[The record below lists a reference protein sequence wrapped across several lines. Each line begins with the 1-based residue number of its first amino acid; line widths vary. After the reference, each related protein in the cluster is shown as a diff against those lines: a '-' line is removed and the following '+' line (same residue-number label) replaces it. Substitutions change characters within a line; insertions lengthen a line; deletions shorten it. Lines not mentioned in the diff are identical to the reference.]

1 MNHLTR
7 NDYANA
13 LRLLA
18 HLEPESVDLERFAR
32 ASVSAVANFV
42 ASEVT
47 TLSVC
52 DLATGH
58 RRVVGQPG
66 LRLGASEIECFDR
79 HFFEHP
85 LVRHHGFEGG
95 RTTHRISDSLSRG
108 DFRRTALYAD
118 YYQRVGLD
126 HVIAVPLFVD
136 ARTLVSIVLNRNG
149 IDFSERDRERL
160 ELLRPHLAFL
170 YRQASAAAPGASPLA
185 VSDGTVAQP
194 VLLPADDVA
203 GGLTR
208 REGEVM
214 HWLSYGKTDAEIAA
228 LLAISPRTVHKHLEH
243 IYVKLGVETRT
254 AAVMRAQAM
263 GRAVT
268 SGYRPGAGISSAGTH
283 PARGV
288 SLHGPVPTA

>member
-18 HLEPESVDLERFAR
+18 HLEPESSDLERFAR
-32 ASVSAVANFV
+32 ASVVAVASFV

-52 DLATGH
+52 DLGTGH
-58 RRVVGQPG
+58 RRVIGQPG
-66 LRLGASEIECFDR
+66 LRLGAAEIECFDR

-136 ARTLVSIVLNRNG
+136 ARTLVSIVLNRSG

-170 YRQASAAAPGASPLA
+170 YRQASASRARCSAL
-185 VSDGTVAQP
+185 
-194 VLLPADDVA
+194 
-203 GGLTR
+203 R
-208 REGEVM
+208 RERR
-214 HWLSYGKTDAEIAA
+214 H
-228 LLAISPRTVHKHLEH
+228 
-243 IYVKLGVETRT
+243 
-254 AAVMRAQAM
+254 
-263 GRAVT
+263 GRAT
-268 SGYRPGAGISSAGTH
+268 RATAG
-283 PARGV
+283 R
-288 SLHGPVPTA
+288 

>member
-58 RRVVGQPG
+58 RRVIGQPG
-66 LRLGASEIECFDR
+66 LRLGAAEIECFDR

-85 LVRHHGFEGG
+85 LVRRHGFEGG

-108 DFRRTALYAD
+108 DFRRTALFAD

-136 ARTLVSIVLNRNG
+136 TRTLVSIVLNRSG

-160 ELLRPHLAFL
+160 ELLRPHLSFL
-170 YRQASAAAPGASPLA
+170 YRQACAAAPDAAPR
-185 VSDGTVAQP
+185 
-194 VLLPADDVA
+194 LPRAMA
-203 GGLTR
+203 R
-208 REGEVM
+208 SRNPFHCRPM
-214 HWLSYGKTDAEIAA
+214 A
-228 LLAISPRTVHKHLEH
+228 LRMA
-243 IYVKLGVETRT
+243 
-254 AAVMRAQAM
+254 
-263 GRAVT
+263 
-268 SGYRPGAGISSAGTH
+268 
-283 PARGV
+283 
-288 SLHGPVPTA
+288 